1 MPQRH
6 SSKQN
11 RPELKRTPKLE
22 PVYPNAAGI
31 DVHSEF
37 HFVAVPD
44 DRDEQPVRRFGAF
57 TEDLVKLADWLTAC
71 GITSVA
77 MESTGVYW
85 IPLFEFLDKRGF
97 HVVLVDPRKLKSV
110 PGRKS
115 DVQDCQW
122 LQQLHTF
129 GLLAAAFR
137 PDEQTCIL
145 RAYLRQRSLLVE
157 ESVRHIQRMQ
167 KSLEQMNVKLEK
179 VLSDITGVTGMLII
193 DAILDGERDPA
204 KLAELRD
211 VRCHN
216 DEATIAKAL
225 HGQWRDE
232 HLFALR
238 QERDMYRMCCTL
250 VAECDTCIERHL
262 KTYVDVPSVDQT
274 PKLPR
279 RTKRQPKRKT
289 YLRFDAQ
296 PLLIQKTGADLTQ
309 IDGIDSNTAL
319 TLISEIGLDMSRW
332 PTEKHFASWLAL
344 CPENR
349 QSAGRRKSG
358 KTRPSANR
366 AAAAL
371 RMAAQSLHRSASA
384 MGAFLRRMKA
394 SLGAPKAITATAR
407 KLALMVY
414 RVLKHQMRYVDP
426 GQDWYETHYRE
437 RVIHAMSRKARQ
449 LGYVLIPISPA
460 KT

>member
-1 MPQRH
+1 MRH
-6 SSKQN
+6 RQSSNSERK
-11 RPELKRTPKLE
+11 PKRTQKIEVVHPH
-22 PVYPNAAGI
+22 AAGV

-85 IPLFEFLDKRGF
+85 IPLFEFLEKQGF
-97 HVVLVDPRKLKSV
+97 HVVLVDPRKMRSV

-122 LQQLHTF
+122 IQQLHTI

-137 PDEQTCIL
+137 PDDQTCVL

-157 ESVRHIQRMQ
+157 ESARHIQHMQ
-167 KSLEQMNVKLEK
+167 KSMEQMNVKLEK

-193 DAILDGERDPA
+193 DAILEGERDPE

-211 VRCHN
+211 ARCHN

-232 HLFALR
+232 HLFTLR
-238 QERDMYRMCCTL
+238 QARDQYRMCVTL
-250 VAECDTCIERHL
+250 VAECDARIEEHL
-262 KTYVDVPSVDQT
+262 RTYADVPPPDPT
-274 PKLPR
+274 PAGPR
-279 RTKRQPKRKT
+279 RTKPRPKRKT

-309 IDGIDSNTAL
+309 IDGIDSQTAL

-371 RMAAQSLHRSASA
+371 RMAAQGLHHSASA

-394 SLGAPKAITATAR
+394 SLGPPKAITATAR

-414 RVLKHQMRYVDP
+414 RVLKHGMHYVDP
-426 GQDWYETHYRE
+426 GQNWYEQQYRE
-437 RVIHAMSRKARQ
+437 RLIKTISRKAQQ
-449 LGYVLIPISPA
+449 LGYVLTPISPA

>member
-1 MPQRH
+1 VQ
-6 SSKQN
+6 KI
-11 RPELKRTPKLE
+11 E
-22 PVYPNAAGI
+22 PVHPHAAGV

-57 TEDLVKLADWLTAC
+57 TEDLEKLADWLSAC

-97 HVVLVDPRKLKSV
+97 HGVLVDPRKLKSV

-137 PDEQTCIL
+137 PDEQTCVL
-145 RAYLRQRSLLVE
+145 RAYLRQRGLLVAE
-157 ESVRHIQRMQ
+157 AARHIQRMQ

-193 DAILDGERDPA
+193 DAILEGERDPD

-232 HLFALR
+232 HLFTLR
-238 QERDMYRMCCTL
+238 QAREQYRMCCML
-250 VAECDTCIERHL
+250 VAECDVRIEEHL
-262 KTYVDVPSVDQT
+262 RTYTDVPPSDPT
-274 PKLPR
+274 PAVPR
-279 RTKRQPKRKT
+279 RTRVPRKVKT

-296 PLLIQKTGADLTQ
+296 PLLIQKTGVDLTR
-309 IDGIDSNTAL
+309 IDGIDSHTAL
-319 TLISEIGLDMSRW
+319 KLISEIGLDMSRW

-349 QSAGRRKSG
+349 ESAGRRKSG

-371 RMAAQSLHRSASA
+371 RMAAQGLHHSKSA

-394 SLGAPKAITATAR
+394 SLGPTKAITATAR
-407 KLALMVY
+407 KLALMVF
-414 RVLKHQMRYVDP
+414 RVLKHGMRYVDP
-426 GQDWYETHYRE
+426 GQDWYERQYRE
-437 RVIHAMSRKARQ
+437 RVINTIARKARRF
-449 LGYVLIPISPA
+449 GYNLTPISPA

>member
-1 MPQRH
+1 MSHRR

-11 RPELKRTPKLE
+11 HPASKRTAKFE
-22 PVYPNAAGI
+22 PVHPNAAGV

-85 IPLFEFLDKRGF
+85 IPLFEFLEKRGF

-115 DVQDCQW
+115 DVRDCQW

-137 PDEQTCIL
+137 PDEQTCVL

-157 ESVRHIQRMQ
+157 ESARHIQRMQ

-193 DAILDGERDPA
+193 DAILSGERDPD

-232 HLFALR
+232 HLFTLR
-238 QERDMYRMCCTL
+238 QARDLYRMCCTL
-250 VAECDTCIERHL
+250 VAECDTCIEQHL
-262 KTYVDVPSVDQT
+262 QTYVDVPKFDQA
-274 PKLPR
+274 PKVGR
-279 RTKRQPKRKT
+279 RTKARPRRKT
-289 YLRFDAQ
+289 FLRFDAQ

-309 IDGIDSNTAL
+309 IDGIDSQTAL
-319 TLISEIGLDMSRW
+319 TLISEIGLDMTRW

-371 RMAAQSLHRSASA
+371 RMAAHSLHRSASA
-384 MGAFLRRMKA
+384 MGAYLRRMKA

-407 KLALMVY
+407 KLALMVF

-426 GQDWYETHYRE
+426 GQDWYERHYRE
-437 RVIHAMSRKARQ
+437 RVIHAISRKARQ
-449 LGYVLIPISPA
+449 LGYILTPISPA

>member
-1 MPQRH
+1 MPQRR
-6 SSKQN
+6 SSKQS
-11 RPELKRTPKLE
+11 RPESKRTAKFE
-22 PVYPNAAGI
+22 PVHPNAAGV

-57 TEDLVKLADWLTAC
+57 TEDLVNLADWLTAC

-193 DAILDGERDPA
+193 DAILDGERDPD

-211 VRCHN
+211 ARCHN

-238 QERDMYRMCCTL
+238 QDRDMYRMCCTQ
-250 VAECDTCIERHL
+250 VAECDNRIEQHL
-262 KTYVDVPSVDQT
+262 KTYVDVPNVDQT
-274 PKLPR
+274 PKVPR
-279 RTKRQPKRKT
+279 RTKPRPKRKA

-384 MGAFLRRMKA
+384 MGAYLRRMKA

-414 RVLKHQMRYVDP
+414 RVLNHQMRYVDP

-437 RVIHAMSRKARQ
+437 RVIHAISRKARQ

>member
-1 MPQRH
+1 MPQRR

-11 RPELKRTPKLE
+11 RPESKRTPKFE
-22 PVYPNAAGI
+22 PVHPNAAGV

-85 IPLFEFLDKRGF
+85 IPLFEFLVKRGF

-137 PDEQTCIL
+137 PDEQTCVL

-167 KSLEQMNVKLEK
+167 KSMEQMNVKLEK

-238 QERDMYRMCCTL
+238 QDRDMYRMCCTL
-250 VAECDTCIERHL
+250 VAECDTLIEQHL
-262 KTYVDVPSVDQT
+262 KTYVDVPNLEQT
-274 PKLPR
+274 PKVPR
-279 RTKRQPKRKT
+279 RTKPRPKRKAN
-289 YLRFDAQ
+289 LRFDAQ

-309 IDGIDSNTAL
+309 IDGIDSHTAL

-414 RVLKHQMRYVDP
+414 RVLKHQLRYVDP

-449 LGYVLIPISPA
+449 LGYVLTPISPA

>member
-1 MPQRH
+1 
-6 SSKQN
+6 
-11 RPELKRTPKLE
+11 
-22 PVYPNAAGI
+22 
-31 DVHSEF
+31 
-37 HFVAVPD
+37 
-44 DRDEQPVRRFGAF
+44 
-57 TEDLVKLADWLTAC
+57 
-71 GITSVA
+71 

-97 HVVLVDPRKLKSV
+97 HVVMVDPRKLKSV

-137 PDEQTCIL
+137 PDEQTCVL
-145 RAYLRQRSLLVE
+145 RAYLRQRGLLVE
-157 ESVRHIQRMQ
+157 EASRHILRMQ

-179 VLSDITGVTGMLII
+179 VLADITGLTGMLII
-193 DAILDGERDPA
+193 DAILEGERDPA

-211 VRCHN
+211 ERCHN

-232 HLFALR
+232 HLFTLR
-238 QERDMYRMCCTL
+238 QAREQYRMCGTL
-250 VAECDTCIERHL
+250 VAECDARIEEHL
-262 KTYVDVPSVDQT
+262 RTYVDVPPCDPT
-274 PKLPR
+274 PAVPR
-279 RTKRQPKRKT
+279 RSGVRRKGKT

-296 PLLIQKTGADLTQ
+296 PLLIQKTGVDLTR
-309 IDGIDSNTAL
+309 IDGIDSYTAL
-319 TLISEIGLDMSRW
+319 KLISEIGLDMSRW

-344 CPENR
+344 CPDNR
-349 QSAGRRKSG
+349 ESAGRRKSG

-371 RMAAQSLHRSASA
+371 RIAAQALHHSKSA

-394 SLGAPKAITATAR
+394 SLGPAKAITATAR

-414 RVLKHQMRYVDP
+414 RVLKHEMRYVDP
-426 GQDWYETHYRE
+426 GQNWYENQYRE
-437 RVIHAMSRKARQ
+437 RVINTIARKARQ
-449 LGYVLIPISPA
+449 LGFVLTPISPA

>member
-1 MPQRH
+1 MPNHH
-6 SSKQN
+6 SSNQG
-11 RPELKRTPKLE
+11 RQGPKRGQKIE
-22 PVYPNAAGI
+22 PVHPNAAGV

-37 HFVAVPD
+37 HFVAVPE
-44 DRDEQPVRRFGAF
+44 DRHEEPVRRFGAF
-57 TEDLVKLADWLTAC
+57 TEDLVKLADWLSAC

-122 LQQLHTF
+122 LQQLHTY

-137 PDEQTCIL
+137 PDEQTCVL
-145 RAYLRQRSLLVE
+145 RAYLRQRGLLVE
-157 ESVRHIQRMQ
+157 EAARHIQRMQ

-179 VLSDITGVTGMLII
+179 VLSDISGVTGTLII
-193 DAILDGERDPA
+193 DAILEGERDPQ

-211 VRCHN
+211 ARCAN
-216 DEATIAKAL
+216 DEETIAKAL
-225 HGQWRDE
+225 HGQWREE
-232 HLFALR
+232 HLFTLR
-238 QERDMYRMCCTL
+238 QAREQYRMCGTL
-250 VAECDTCIERHL
+250 IAECDARTEEHL
-262 KTYVDVPSVDQT
+262 RSYADVPPSDPAPAVS
-274 PKLPR
+274 R
-279 RTKRQPKRKT
+279 RTRVPRKGKT

-296 PLLIQKTGADLTQ
+296 PLLVQKTGVDLTR
-309 IDGIDSNTAL
+309 IDGIDSYTAL
-319 TLISEIGLDMSRW
+319 KLISEIGLDMSRW

-344 CPENR
+344 CPDNR
-349 QSAGRRKSG
+349 ESAGRRKSG

-371 RMAAQSLHRSASA
+371 RMAAQGLHHSASA

-394 SLGAPKAITATAR
+394 SLGPAKAVTATAR

-414 RVLKHQMRYVDP
+414 RVLKHGMHYVDP
-426 GQDWYETHYRE
+426 GQDWYERQYRE
-437 RVIHAMSRKARQ
+437 RVIKAISRKAQQ
-449 LGYVLIPISPA
+449 LGYVLTPITPA
-460 KT
+460 IT